1 MSKPSW
7 DASELARS
15 VLSELTERERADLM
29 AEEFGKIADL
39 QAICAARNALTER
52 LNDLIADRYA
62 DHLLGE
68 DAA

>member
-15 VLSELTERERADLM
+15 ALSELTERERADLM
-29 AEEFGKIADL
+29 VQEFNKISDL
-39 QAICAARNALTER
+39 QALCYARNALTER
-52 LNDLIADRYA
+52 ARDIIAEHYT

-68 DAA
+68 FAA